1 MAYQLRRLP
10 TGQLVRSYEAES
22 AALAFVRD
30 VVRFGSREHAAQF
43 ALDYEDEGG
52 HRTRLA
58 EGGVLV
64 TRALEDR
71 AK

>member
-1 MAYQLRRLP
+1 MAYQLRRLA
-10 TGQLVRSYEAES
+10 TGHLVRSYKAEAI
-22 AALAFVRD
+22 ALAFVRD
-30 VVRFGSREHAAQF
+30 VVRFGSRKQAAQF

-64 TRALEDR
+64 TGALEDR
-71 AK
+71 AQ

>member
-1 MAYQLRRLP
+1 MAYHLRHLR
-10 TGQLVRSYEAES
+10 TGDLIRTYEAES

-30 VVRFGSREHAAQF
+30 VVRFGSRENAAQF
-43 ALDYEDEGG
+43 ALDYEDEHG
-52 HRTRLA
+52 RSSRIA
-58 EGGVLV
+58 EGRLLV

>member
-1 MAYQLRRLP
+1 MAYHLRRLAN
-10 TGQLVRSYEAES
+10 GRLVHSYQAES

-30 VVRFGSREHAAQF
+30 VVRFGSREQAAQF
-43 ALDYEDEGG
+43 ALDYEDESG

-58 EGGVLV
+58 EGGGLV

-71 AK
+71 AT